1 MRLAAA
7 VVMRSGMLTTSLCW
21 MVDVSGPQNDSA
33 RSGAC
38 GPEGDP
44 VCGGDHPLGGQAVL
58 EGVMMRGRRSWGL
71 AVRRPDG
78 QITLCSY
85 PLSSLSERYSVL
97 RVPVVRE
104 VLAFL
109 RTSVWTRWKPAKET
123 CRPPRQR
130 NLQRKDPGG
139 SLGGRS

>member
-21 MVDVSGPQNDSA
+21 MVDVSGPQNDSV

-85 PLSSLSERYSVL
+85 PLSSLSERSSVL
-97 RVPVVRE
+97 RVPVVRGVWVE
-104 VLAFL
+104 GADAHRGSGSCDGSGAVRGHPTWGSKVL
-109 RTSVWTRWKPAKET
+109 
-123 CRPPRQR
+123 
-130 NLQRKDPGG
+130 
-139 SLGGRS
+139 